1 MVLKPGPHCPIMTD
15 PAPSGRHC
23 PMQTLDR
30 YIFFRVLLPF
40 IYCVVGFV
48 SVWLVFDLSE
58 NAPAFLDNKAPLSLL
73 VEFYV
78 RRAPE
83 IILMSIPIGLL
94 LATLYTLTQMSRRNE
109 IISMLCAGR
118 SVVRVLMPLF
128 VLGLILTVIATVF
141 NYSAAPHAGAVKKE
155 ILTDLRKQGDVDR
168 KAVRGHLFRNR
179 EDRRFWYV
187 ARLNPGIERLAWVQ
201 IIQEGPDGT
210 LRRNYYAENASYDHA
225 TKTWR
230 LERGKVVDFNPQGD
244 VKEQRYF
251 EVLRVRNFS
260 ETPWRIS
267 SSVLDASLLSVPE
280 LREYLRNN
288 SHFTPARLAPYKTQL
303 AYRWALPWG
312 CFVAVLIAGPL
323 GIVYSRRGLMGSI
336 TLAIGLFFLLILGS
350 SLFLALGKG
359 YRINADLAAWAPVLF
374 FAAVGGLLVWM
385 RSTNRELPNLLG

>member
-1 MVLKPGPHCPIMTD
+1 
-15 PAPSGRHC
+15 
-23 PMQTLDR
+23 MQILDR
-30 YIFFRVLLPF
+30 YIFLRVLLPF

-73 VEFYV
+73 LQFYIL
-78 RRAPE
+78 RAPE

-94 LATLYTLTQMSRRNE
+94 LAVLYALTQMSRRNE

-128 VLGLILTVIATVF
+128 VLGLILTAIATLL

-155 ILTDLRKQGDVDR
+155 ILTDLRKQGDINR
-168 KAVRGHLFRNR
+168 KAVRGHLYRNR
-179 EDRRFWYV
+179 EDRRFWYI

-201 IIQEGPDGT
+201 IIQEGPDGSIS
-210 LRRNYYAENASYDHA
+210 RNYYAEEASYDHA

-230 LERGKVVDFNPQGD
+230 LDRGKVVDFNERGD
-244 VKEQRYF
+244 VQDQRNF
-251 EVLRVRNFS
+251 KVLRVRNLS

-267 SSVLDASLLSVPE
+267 SSVLEANFLSVPE
-280 LREYLRNN
+280 LREYLHYNDHL
-288 SHFTPARLAPYKTQL
+288 SAQRLAPYETQL

-323 GIVYSRRGLMGSI
+323 GIVYSRRGLMSSI
-336 TLAIGLFFLLILGS
+336 TLAIVLLFLLILVS
-350 SLFLALGKG
+350 SHVLALGKG
-359 YRINADLAAWAPVLF
+359 HRMKADLAVWAPVVF
-374 FAAVGGLLVWM
+374 FGGIGCVLIWM
-385 RSTNRELPNLLG
+385 RSTNRELPSLLE

>member
-15 PAPSGRHC
+15 PAPPGRHC

-374 FAAVGGLLVWM
+374 FAAIGGILIWM
-385 RSTNRELPNLLG
+385 RSTNRELPSLLG

>member
-1 MVLKPGPHCPIMTD
+1 MILKPGLGCPIMAD
-15 PAPSGRHC
+15 PAPTGRHC
-23 PMQTLDR
+23 PMQILDR
-30 YIFFRVLLPF
+30 YIFLRVLLPF

-78 RRAPE
+78 LRAPE

-128 VLGLILTVIATVF
+128 ILGLILTVIATAL

-187 ARLNPGIERLAWVQ
+187 ARLNPSIERLAWVQ
-201 IIQEGPDGT
+201 IIQESPDGT
-210 LRRNYYAENASYDHA
+210 LSRNYYAENASYDHA

-230 LERGKVVDFNPQGD
+230 FEKGKVVDFTPQGD
-244 VKEQRYF
+244 VKEQRFF

-288 SHFTPARLAPYKTQL
+288 SHFTPARLAPYETQL

-336 TLAIGLFFLLILGS
+336 TMAIGLFFLLILGS

-359 YRINADLAAWAPVLF
+359 YRINADLAAWAPVAF
-374 FAAVGGLLVWM
+374 FAAIGGILVWM
-385 RSTNRELPNLLG
+385 RSTNRELPSLLG

>member
-15 PAPSGRHC
+15 PAPPGRHC

-201 IIQEGPDGT
+201 IIQEGPGGT